1 MDVPEKRQ
9 GEAKIA
15 RRPKRKAVAPK
26 PTRSPGPL
34 RRDDKLDCR
43 ALIVGINDYQ
53 GTVNDLP
60 SCVNDARA
68 VDELVR
74 GAYKF
79 TSTKVLLDADATIAN
94 VATELERLFSKAA
107 ADTRLLFYYSGHGS
121 TERKGSTLEECLSLY
136 DGSYF
141 DDGLVQLAAAAPPGI
156 FTAVF
161 DSCFSGGMDKQL
173 LKTAIRPEGN
183 IERAR
188 VKAFLREDP
197 QEFLAHARDQEDV
210 QYGKQFFGP
219 PFVPP
224 ITVVNEV
231 LCGETLE
238 KALIPAPPSD
248 EAGQK
253 PLNGLLLSACL
264 ETETAAASTAST
276 DGKSSFTYALLD
288 ALKAT
293 GYRASSSAVIEA
305 VQQKLKRMGFRQTP
319 LIKEPQQPGRLGE
332 RAFLTFEDAKSG
344 APAAPVVATGDATT
358 ALANLLTQIVS
369 GGSAM
374 DPAVIIQ
381 LITALSKSSQPAP
394 KSKGIGDLLPIILP
408 LILKSAAPAQPAG
421 KGLVDILPVILPL
434 ILKSGQATQ
443 DKLFGID
450 DAILIPALA
459 SIITS
464 AINKG
469 SAPADKFF
477 GIDDAIIGP
486 VLVHIATEALRR

>member
-79 TSTKVLLDADATIAN
+79 ASTKVLLDADATIAN

-173 LKTAIRPEGN
+173 LKR
-183 IERAR
+183 R
-188 VKAFLREDP
+188 
-197 QEFLAHARDQEDV
+197 
-210 QYGKQFFGP
+210 Y
-219 PFVPP
+219 VP
-224 ITVVNEV
+224 
-231 LCGETLE
+231 
-238 KALIPAPPSD
+238 
-248 EAGQK
+248 
-253 PLNGLLLSACL
+253 
-264 ETETAAASTAST
+264 
-276 DGKSSFTYALLD
+276 
-288 ALKAT
+288 KAT
-293 GYRASSSAVIEA
+293 SSVPAS
-305 VQQKLKRMGFRQTP
+305 KRF
-319 LIKEPQQPGRLGE
+319 
-332 RAFLTFEDAKSG
+332 
-344 APAAPVVATGDATT
+344 
-358 ALANLLTQIVS
+358 
-369 GGSAM
+369 
-374 DPAVIIQ
+374 
-381 LITALSKSSQPAP
+381 
-394 KSKGIGDLLPIILP
+394 
-408 LILKSAAPAQPAG
+408 
-421 KGLVDILPVILPL
+421 
-434 ILKSGQATQ
+434 
-443 DKLFGID
+443 
-450 DAILIPALA
+450 
-459 SIITS
+459 
-464 AINKG
+464 
-469 SAPADKFF
+469 
-477 GIDDAIIGP
+477 
-486 VLVHIATEALRR
+486 